1 MEKELLAYGVPLLV
15 LLLSAPMA
23 LGKVP
28 PNGIYGFRTRKTISS
43 PEIWYPANRASGWFM
58 VAAAAVSLAFNL
70 AVSSAFPEWP
80 IERAMPWIVGGNL
93 IPLGAATVASLIYL
107 RRL

>member
-1 MEKELLAYGVPLLV
+1 MEKHLLSYGVPLLV
-15 LLLSAPMA
+15 VLVSAPMA
-23 LGKVP
+23 LGKIP
-28 PNGIYGFRTRKTISS
+28 PNGIYGFRTVKTLSS

-58 VAAAAVSLAFNL
+58 VAAGAVSLAFNQVL
-70 AVSSAFPEWP
+70 WWTFPEWP

-93 IPLGAATVASLIYL
+93 IPLGAALVASFLYL